1 VSVVVV
7 ATITPLPEYREDV
20 IAAFTAII
28 PQVHDE
34 DGCELYALHA
44 DADRLIMVEK
54 WASREALATHS
65 KGAALTA
72 LNPTL
77 AGKVAGPSE
86 VIVLD
91 AVPAGD
97 LAKGQL

>member
-7 ATITPLPEYREDV
+7 ATITPLPEHRDEV
-20 IAAFTAII
+20 IAAFTETI
-28 PQVHDE
+28 PQVHGE
-34 DGCELYALHA
+34 DGCELYALHQA
-44 DADRLIMVEK
+44 EDRLIMVEK

-65 KGAALTA
+65 KGAALA
-72 LNPTL
+72 AMNPKL
-77 AGKVAGPSE
+77 AGKVAGRSE

-97 LAKGQL
+97 PAKGAL